1 MAKLLLLS
9 AFLVVVA
16 ATIIQAEAD
25 GGGQKTL
32 RRQKREW
39 IIPPRKLMENIDYT
53 LKTYS
58 NLIVAKIRS
67 DEETRTSIRYSL
79 IGHGADAAPVN
90 LFTVDERTGIVR
102 VHGILDREEI
112 HTYYLRGVAKFQN
125 GSKAEKD
132 IDLQIEVMDENDNDP
147 VFNVQPTG
155 SVFELSS
162 KGTYV
167 LNIIATDADQEQTLH
182 SMISYGIVEPN
193 PPEACMFYINQKT
206 GNIYVQNNTLNRE
219 MRDTYTLTIKATD
232 MNGQPGGRT
241 TTAKVTINILDVN
254 DNVPVLEKE
263 FYEGSVEENIRN
275 VEVVRI
281 KAIDHDL
288 IHTDN
293 WRAVYKIIQG
303 NEAGYFD
310 ITTDNETNE
319 GILIIKKHV
328 DYEELKEVNLR
339 VIVSNVAKYHS
350 SVKVTES
357 KSYPIKIKVIN
368 QPEGPRFHPSVKVI
382 SISED
387 STTINLKKIIATY
400 TAIDSDTLKTIQNVR
415 YVKGEDA
422 DNWLIIDEKTAEIRL
437 NKFPDRESKFLHNGT
452 YYAKILC
459 ITNAHP
465 TKTATGTIAIQV
477 EDFNDHCP
485 TLTSPAQTICYGDS
499 ILYATAVDGDN
510 FPNGEPFE
518 FKVVTKSTK
527 EKWSIEHLNE
537 TTAILRSQ
545 EILWPGHYT
554 VGLEVQDQ
562 QGKFCSDGQDIH
574 LSVCTCDE
582 AKVCI
587 PKRRTGTAVKFG
599 AAGVLAML
607 LGLLL
612 LLLIPLLMLFCVCGG
627 AAAIAGFK
635 PFPADQAQHFMSYH
649 TEGQGEDKKI
659 PLLPIP
665 TELDSGGQLG
675 QQSSWGKGQQW
686 NETWGGGGGG
696 GGGEGA
702 SGGREMFNTW
712 EEWYYHQYGK
722 DFNSNM
728 DSSMAHKKYSD
739 LQGLRAFEGIA
750 LSEAFLGS
758 YYSKKLKDMTGQAA
772 SDSLLTYEFEGD
784 GASLNGSFEDIC
796 SHLNE
801 GNDLAFL
808 NDLGPQFKTL
818 AELCHGSAIDVEVSS
833 VTKLPVRKPAPTGVD
848 LGIRQESTMGASH
861 AGASSSTHASASA
874 SASASTSA
882 STSASSTHITATDY
896 HQSSSTSG
904 AGVLTHN
911 VPSQTLLIQQPS
923 VYYTTTPVYVVD
935 PTPQPTLLVAATPMM
950 GMQENVV
957 LVEQR
962 GADFA
967 KGVSTLGLKQTH
979 NKVLVDKT
987 SQLAREA
994 AIVEASGPQVLLG
1007 RSEIGSGSV
1016 QFVESGRVQTLESLR
1031 PRQGSSISEGQSFQL
1046 SRGLTGT
1053 QNGLTVTQHDVPLLT
1068 VPHSGTH
1075 QKVREERISVV
1086 EKSFQSSSAT

>member
-1 MAKLLLLS
+1 MAKLLVLS
-9 AFLVVVA
+9 ASLVVIT

-39 IIPPRKLMENIDYT
+39 IIPPRKLKENVDYT
-53 LKTYS
+53 I
-58 NLIVAKIRS
+58 NNFVVAKIRS

-79 IGHGADAAPVN
+79 TGKGADEDPVN
-90 LFTVDERTGIVR
+90 LFTVNKDTGIVSI
-102 VHGILDREEI
+102 HGILDREAI
-112 HTYYLRGVAKFQN
+112 PFYYLKGVAKFQN
-125 GSKAEKD
+125 GSRAEKD
-132 IDLQIEVMDENDNDP
+132 IDLRIEVVDENDNDP
-147 VFNVQPTG
+147 VFNTEPVG
-155 SVFELSS
+155 SVFELSA

-167 LNIIATDADQEQTLH
+167 LNITATDADAPGTLH
-182 SMISYGIVEPN
+182 SMISYTIVEQN
-193 PPEACMFYINQKT
+193 PPGAFMFYINQASGK
-206 GNIYVQNNTLNRE
+206 IYVQLNTLDRE
-219 MRDTYTLTIKATD
+219 EQDIYTLTIMATD
-232 MNGQPGGRT
+232 MNGQPDGRKR
-241 TTAKVTINILDVN
+241 TAKVIINILDVN

-263 FYEGSVEENIRN
+263 AYEGSVEENIRD

-281 KAIDHDL
+281 KTIDHDL
-288 IHTDN
+288 IYTDN
-293 WRAVYKIIQG
+293 WRAVYTIIQG

-310 ITTDNETNE
+310 ITTDNKTNE

-328 DYEELKEVNLR
+328 DYEELKEIDLQVT
-339 VIVSNVAKYHS
+339 VCNVAEYHS
-350 SVKVTES
+350 SVKIT
-357 KSYPIKIKVIN
+357 KPQSYPVRIKVIN

-387 STTINLKKIIATY
+387 STTINLKKVIATY

-422 DNWLIIDEKTAEIRL
+422 DNWLIIDENTADIRL
-437 NKFPDRESKFLHNGT
+437 NKVPDRESKFLRNGT

-459 ITNAHP
+459 ITNDHP

-485 TLTSPAQTICYGDS
+485 TLTTPTQTICYEDS
-499 ILYATAVDGDN
+499 VLYATAVDGDD

-527 EKWSIEHLNE
+527 EKWSIERLNE

-554 VGLEVQDQ
+554 VGLEVRDQ
-562 QGKFCSDGQDIH
+562 QGKFCSDGQVIH

-587 PKRRTGTAVKFG
+587 PKRRSGSDVKFG
-599 AAGVLAML
+599 AAGVLVML

-635 PFPADQAQHFMSYH
+635 PFPADQAQHFMTYH

-659 PLLPIP
+659 PLLQIP
-665 TELDSGGQLG
+665 TELDSGGRYG
-675 QQSSWGKGQQW
+675 QQVAVGGGQQW
-686 NETWGGGGGG
+686 NEEWGGGG
-696 GGGEGA
+696 GA
-702 SGGREMFNTW
+702 SGGREMFNTF

-728 DSSMAHKKYSD
+728 DSSMALKEYSD
-739 LQGLRAFEGIA
+739 LHGLRAFEGIA
-750 LSEAFLGS
+750 LSEAFLAS
-758 YYSKKLKDMTGQAA
+758 YYSKKLKDTTGHAA
-772 SDSLLTYEFEGD
+772 SDSLLMYNFEGD
-784 GASLNGSFEDIC
+784 GASLHDSFDDIC

-818 AELCHGSAIDVEVSS
+818 AELCHGSAIDVEISS
-833 VTKLPVRKPAPTGVD
+833 VTKLPARKPAPTGVH
-848 LGIRQESTMGASH
+848 LGVRQESTMGASH

-874 SASASTSA
+874 STSA
-882 STSASSTHITATDY
+882 STSTHITATDY

-911 VPSQTLLIQQPS
+911 VPNQTLLIQQPA
-923 VYYTTTPVYVVD
+923 VYYTSTPVYVVE

-950 GMQENVV
+950 GMQENVM

-987 SQLAREA
+987 GQLAREA
-994 AIVEASGPQVLLG
+994 TIVEASGPQVLLG
-1007 RSEIGSGSV
+1007 HSEIGSGSV
-1016 QFVESGRVQTLESLR
+1016 QFVERGRVQTLESLR
-1031 PRQGSSISEGQSFQL
+1031 PRQGGSSISEVELTKMFGK
-1046 SRGLTGT
+1046 RGFPSLRKASNLAPPLNEHSNNAEAPAEARAQCRK
-1053 QNGLTVTQHDVPLLT
+1053 QNPVMGETRLGVVQ
-1068 VPHSGTH
+1068 TH
-1075 QKVREERISVV
+1075 EQD
-1086 EKSFQSSSAT
+1086 F

>member
-1 MAKLLLLS
+1 MAKLLVLS
-9 AFLVVVA
+9 AFLVVIT

-39 IIPPRKLMENIDYT
+39 IIPPKKMIENKVYERN
-53 LKTYS
+53 YV
-58 NLIVAKIRS
+58 VAKIRS
-67 DEETRTSIRYSL
+67 DEETRASIWYSL
-79 IGHGADAAPVN
+79 TGCGADQDPVG
-90 LFTVDERTGIVR
+90 LFTVNEDTGIVNI
-102 VHGILDREEI
+102 HGILDREAI
-112 HTYYLRGVAKFQN
+112 PFYHLKGVAKFRN
-125 GSKAEKD
+125 GSRAEKD
-132 IDLQIEVMDENDNDP
+132 IDLRIEVVDENDNDP
-147 VFNVQPTG
+147 VFHIHPIG
-155 SVFELSS
+155 SVFELSA
-162 KGTYV
+162 KDTYV
-167 LNIIATDADQEQTLH
+167 LNITATDADAPGFH
-182 SMISYGIVEPN
+182 SMISYRISEQN
-193 PPEACMFYINQKT
+193 PPGTSMFYINQASGK
-206 GNIYVQNNTLNRE
+206 IYVQMNTLDRE
-219 MRDTYTLTIKATD
+219 AQETYTLIITATD

-241 TTAKVTINILDVN
+241 AMGKVTINILDVN
-254 DNVPVLEKE
+254 DNVPVLENE
-263 FYEGSVEENIRN
+263 SYEGSVEENIRD

-281 KAIDHDL
+281 KSTDLDL

-293 WRAVYKIIQG
+293 WRAVYTIIQG

-328 DYEELKEVNLR
+328 DYEELKEIDLR

-350 SVKVTES
+350 SVKITEP

-387 STTINLKKIIATY
+387 STTINLKKVIATY
-400 TAIDSDTLKTIQNVR
+400 TAIDSDTLKIIENVR

-422 DNWLIIDEKTAEIRL
+422 DNWLSIDEKTADIRL
-437 NKFPDRESKFLHNGT
+437 NKFPDRESKFLRNGT

-459 ITNAHP
+459 ITNDHP
-465 TKTATGTIAIQV
+465 IKTATGTIAIQV
-477 EDFNDHCP
+477 QDFNDHCP

-499 ILYATAVDGDN
+499 VLYATAVDGDD

-527 EKWSIEHLNE
+527 EKWSIERLNE
-537 TTAILRSQ
+537 TTAILRTQ
-545 EILWPGHYT
+545 EILWPGHYK
-554 VGLEVQDQ
+554 VGLEVRDQ
-562 QGKFCSDGQDIH
+562 QGKFCSNGQVID

-587 PKRRTGTAVKFG
+587 PKRRTGSDVKFG
-599 AAGVLAML
+599 AAGVLVML
-607 LGLLL
+607 LGFLL

-627 AAAIAGFK
+627 AAAIAGFR
-635 PFPADQAQHFMSYH
+635 PFPADQTQHFMTYH

-659 PLLPIP
+659 PLLQIP
-665 TELDSGGQLG
+665 TEIDSGGEFG
-675 QQSSWGKGQQW
+675 QQGAMESGQKW
-686 NETWGGGGGG
+686 IETWGGGGGG
-696 GGGEGA
+696 GGGA
-702 SGGREMFNTW
+702 SGRREMFNTW

-722 DFNSNM
+722 DFNSDM
-728 DSSMAHKKYSD
+728 DYISALKEHSD

-750 LSEAFLGS
+750 LSEAFLAS
-758 YYSKKLKDMTGQAA
+758 YYSKKLKDMTGCAA

-784 GASLNGSFEDIC
+784 SASLHGSFEDIC

-801 GNDLAFL
+801 GDDLAFL

-818 AELCHGSAIDVEVSS
+818 AELCYGSAIDVEVSS
-833 VTKLPVRKPAPTGVD
+833 VTELPAHKPALTGVH
-848 LGIRQESTMGASH
+848 LGVRQESTMGASH

-874 SASASTSA
+874 STSA
-882 STSASSTHITATDY
+882 SASASSTHITATDY

-911 VPSQTLLIQQPS
+911 VPGQTLLIQQPA
-923 VYYTTTPVYVVD
+923 VYYTSTPVYVMD

-987 SQLAREA
+987 GQLAREA

-1007 RSEIGSGSV
+1007 HAEIGSGSV

-1031 PRQGSSISEGQSFQL
+1031 PRQGSSISEVELTKKFGKRGFL
-1046 SRGLTGT
+1046 SLRKASSLAPPLNEHSNNAEAPAEARAQCRK
-1053 QNGLTVTQHDVPLLT
+1053 QNPVIDKIVLEMWLL
-1068 VPHSGTH
+1068 
-1075 QKVREERISVV
+1075 I
-1086 EKSFQSSSAT
+1086 